1 MLRTFPMCAAAM
13 SLLGIAMWLLNY
25 QDNSNGQWLAI
36 FSMGWYIISFS
47 VGLASTPWTVNSEVY
62 PLHLRG
68 IGNSLSTFGN
78 WFANYFISAF
88 FLTATDTTLGQV
100 KYFFFIK
107 NYLLFR

>member
-13 SLLGIAMWLLNY
+13 FLLGIGMWLINY
-25 QDNSNGQWLAI
+25 QDNSNGQWIAI
-36 FSMGWYIISFS
+36 FSMCWYIISFS
-47 VGLASTPWTVNSEVY
+47 VGIAATPWTVNSEVY

-78 WFANYFISAF
+78 WFANYFISEF

-100 KYFFFIK
+100 KYFF
-107 NYLLFR
+107 L